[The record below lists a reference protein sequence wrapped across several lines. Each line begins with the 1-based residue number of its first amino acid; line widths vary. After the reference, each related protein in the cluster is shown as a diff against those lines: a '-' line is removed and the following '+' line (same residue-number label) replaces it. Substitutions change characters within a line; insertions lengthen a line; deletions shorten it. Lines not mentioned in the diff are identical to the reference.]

1 MTLRCKL
8 LAVLAL
14 LVSLGPASAQ
24 APPTRIRGTITAFD
38 GTTLAVTSH
47 EGQALRITVTNPLTV
62 SSFKR
67 IALTEIVPGS
77 YVGTTA
83 RPGPDGELQAIE
95 VRVFPESARGAGEG
109 HRPWDLTPDSTMT
122 NANVE
127 AAVQDNS
134 GRELTLAYNG
144 GSVKVRVPADVPV
157 LVPSP
162 ASAADLKPGAAV
174 FVTATRAADGSLSTA
189 RITVSKDGVAPPM

>member
-1 MTLRCKL
+1 MTRFMLVM
-8 LAVLAL
+8 VLAL
-14 LVSLGPASAQ
+14 LGPFDPAIAQ
-24 APPTRIRGTITAFD
+24 APATRIRGTITAFD
-38 GTTLAVTSH
+38 GTTLSIDSR
-47 EGQALRITVTNPLTV
+47 EGQALRIAVVNPLTV

-67 IALTEIVPGS
+67 VALTEIVPGS

-83 RPGPDGELQAIE
+83 RPEPDGTLQAVE

-144 GSVKVRVPADVPV
+144 SSVKVRVPPDVPV

-174 FVTATRAADGSLSTA
+174 FVTATSAADGSLSTA